1 MHTASWLASPLRQ
14 LFDRYLG
21 ADWLHHQAEAE
32 TWRAIQQI
40 EDGELWEVHGT
51 LRRRLLEE
59 VARRSGVVLDP
70 SALTI
75 GFARRFATYKRATLA
90 FSDPDRLARLASDPN
105 APIQF
110 LVAGKAHPRDDG
122 GKALIQQIVKL
133 SRDPRFERRL
143 VFLEDY
149 DIALARLLVQGVDV
163 WLNTPLRP
171 LEACG
176 TSGQKA
182 ALNGVLNASVL
193 DGWWAEAYDGLNGF
207 AIGSSR
213 AHRSADEQWKRDV
226 ERFYRLLEGEIQPL
240 FYDTDSH
247 GVPVEWVE
255 RMKRAIE
262 TLAWRYNADRMVI
275 DYATGCYLVAAGGRT
290 SGMALS

>member
-1 MHTASWLASPLRQ
+1 MR
-14 LFDRYLG
+14 RYRSQTPT
-21 ADWLHHQAEAE
+21 DS
-32 TWRAIQQI
+32 
-40 EDGELWEVHGT
+40 
-51 LRRRLLEE
+51 
-59 VARRSGVVLDP
+59 AR
-70 SALTI
+70 I
-75 GFARRFATYKRATLA
+75 
-90 FSDPDRLARLASDPN
+90 ASDPS

-213 AHRSADEQWKRDV
+213 THRSADEQWKRDA

-240 FYDTDSH
+240 FYDTDPH
-247 GVPVEWVE
+247 GVPVGWVE

-275 DYATGCYLVAAGGRT
+275 DYATGCYLTAAGGRT
-290 SGMALS
+290 SAIPR